1 MDLTHAIWHKSSYS
15 SGNGGACVEVAALN
29 GARWH
34 KSSYSSANG
43 GACVEVADLT
53 GTNWRKS
60 SHSTA
65 NGGNCVEVA
74 ADGPGVVAVRDS
86 KDPDGP
92 ALVFT
97 AAEWRSFTAQL
108 RSSFPGLH

>member
-1 MDLTHAIWHKSSYS
+1 VADLIGAVWRKSSYS
-15 SGNGGACVEVAALN
+15 T
-29 GARWH
+29 
-34 KSSYSSANG
+34 ANG

-53 GTNWRKS
+53 GSNWRKS
-60 SHSTA
+60 SYSTA

-74 ADGPGVVAVRDS
+74 AGGPGVVAVRDS

-97 AAEWRSFTAQL
+97 PADWSAFIASL
-108 RSSFPGLH
+108 KG

>member
-1 MDLTHAIWHKSSYS
+1 MDLTHANWHKSSYS

-29 GARWH
+29 GVTWR
-34 KSSYSSANG
+34 KSSYSSGNG
-43 GACVEVADLT
+43 GNCVEVGA
-53 GTNWRKS
+53 NWQRS
-60 SHSTA
+60 SFSGA

-74 ADGPGVVAVRDS
+74 SDGPGVVAVRDS

-97 AAEWRSFTAQL
+97 PADWSAFIS
-108 RSSFPGLH
+108 GLKG